1 MRVPMKLNRITV
13 LALNKFKQI
22 KYDDPDINVT
32 TGHVLSV
39 AYELIEP
46 SIQEIDWKTVN
57 KMNIPNVT
65 NNNDESIMKVNTT
78 LNLAESVVK
87 GIEALQQHF
96 RKVYDTDRVFKTFVV
111 KLILFAAI
119 LQNEENLPLLEKNDE
134 D

>member
-46 SIQEIDWKTVN
+46 SIQEIDWKMVN

-96 RKVYDTDRVFKTFVV
+96 REVYDTDRVFKTFVV